1 MGLLD
6 LMRVMSIQRQ
16 QDQERRRRQAQTQ
29 AFGEYPPPLLISFL
43 PSPDLPLCMPKPSG
57 SGLSQADLSLTG
69 NKKDLIAAPDVPLS
83 LFSWVDVYFRAD

>member
-16 QDQERRRRQAQTQ
+16 QDQERRRRQAQIQ
-29 AFGEYPPPLLISFL
+29 ACGKHPPPLLISFL
-43 PSPDLPLCMPKPSG
+43 AHFPLCMPKPSG

-83 LFSWVDVYFRAD
+83 LFSWLDV